1 MPSGGHVTE
10 ATRACLDLTDP
21 QRIAKINRDVWIGY
35 DRAGKA
41 LRRCLEI
48 HEGSRSRDSLLI
60 VGPSN
65 NGKTMIFRRFLSQTW
80 QRQQPRAEVSDL
92 RVLGI
97 AAPNGA
103 DEKGLLLNILEA
115 AAAPVDRKATTRDLK
130 ATTYDLVRR
139 MNLRILLIDDL
150 HMALRGSRK
159 AVGQVLGRL
168 KLLGDELGVS
178 IIAFGTREAL
188 YAVQTEEQFKNR
200 FPPFP
205 LPRWELGDPEYWRLL
220 NSFARFLPLREPS
233 ELDDTVLGT
242 RILAR
247 AEGLIGGVAE
257 VIRLCAVEAIRSGA
271 ERITPEVLER
281 IAYIPPSQRES
292 AASLGIE

>member
-1 MPSGGHVTE
+1 MSSGNHVTE
-10 ATRACLDLTDP
+10 TTRAYLGLPDP
-21 QRIAKINRDVWIGY
+21 QRIAGINRDVWIGY

-48 HEGSRSRDSLLI
+48 HEGSRCRDSLLV

-65 NGKTMIFRRFLSQTW
+65 NGKTMIFRRFLSRTW
-80 QRQQPRAEVSDL
+80 QRQQPQAEASTL

-115 AAAPVDRKATTRDLK
+115 AGAPVDRKAATRDLK
-130 ATTYDLVRR
+130 VITYDLIRR
-139 MNLRILLIDDL
+139 TSLRILLVDDL
-150 HMALRGSRK
+150 HMALRGSRR

-168 KLLGDELGVS
+168 KLIGEELGVS
-178 IIAFGTREAL
+178 TIAFGTREAL
-188 YAVQTEEQFKNR
+188 YAVRTEEQFMNR

-205 LPRWELGDPEYWRLL
+205 LPRWELEDPEYWRLL
-220 NSFARFLPLREPS
+220 NSFGRFLPLREPS
-233 ELDDTVLGT
+233 ELDDPVLGT

-257 VIRLCAVEAIRSGA
+257 IIRLCAVEAIRSGA
-271 ERITPEVLER
+271 ERITPEVLEA
-281 IAYIPPSQRES
+281 IHYIPPSHRDS
-292 AASLGIE
+292 AAALGIE